1 MKERM
6 YVGFAASH
14 KGHRGISAAKLL
26 HVVVCFRDFF
36 EGPGNWRWNDKMWIN
51 HDQMQIKDVDNT
63 MFSETPMVPGIK

>member
-36 EGPGNWRWNDKMWIN
+36 EGPGNWKWNDKMWIN
-51 HDQMQIKDVDNT
+51 HD
-63 MFSETPMVPGIK
+63 